1 MKKPVTFTLEESTI
15 QLLRDTSDKTM
26 IPQARIVERAILEYI
41 KKMESTK

>member
-15 QLLRDTSDKTM
+15 ELLRETSRQTM

-41 KKMESTK
+41 EKIKSTK